1 MSLVRDG
8 GPRNGAAGA
17 RAAAPAPRTASF
29 SLPGSVFPQRCLR
42 ERRRGRVAA
51 FLVTLWLLQRETCGT
66 HVHSFDQ
73 SRSQSAVHSNQRG
86 LRNPRQS
93 GRTPGGRDQGVN
105 EAEGVAVCLRRS
117 RSHAR
122 SQLNSSNDEPRPRC
136 PWVSTPSTPGRTS
149 RSVSTAEDES
159 LW

>member
-1 MSLVRDG
+1 M
-8 GPRNGAAGA
+8 
-17 RAAAPAPRTASF
+17 
-29 SLPGSVFPQRCLR
+29 
-42 ERRRGRVAA
+42 AA

-93 GRTPGGRDQGVN
+93 GWTPGGRDQGVN

-122 SQLNSSNDEPRPRC
+122 SQLNSSNDEPRPRR
-136 PWVSTPSTPGRTS
+136 PWVSTPSTPGWMS
-149 RSVSTAEDES
+149 RSISTAEDES